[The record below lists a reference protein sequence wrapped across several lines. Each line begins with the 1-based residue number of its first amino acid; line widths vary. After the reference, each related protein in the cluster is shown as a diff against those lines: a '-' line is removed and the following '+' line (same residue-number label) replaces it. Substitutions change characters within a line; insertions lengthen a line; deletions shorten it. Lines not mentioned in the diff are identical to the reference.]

1 MAAIC
6 VTMLICSV
14 IIGAF
19 IISAANIIKKN
30 TLSKHG
36 LMRGDKYAAEILQEL
51 ATEFSK
57 NIIVSSLY
65 PPY

>member
-19 IISAANIIKKN
+19 IIAAANIIKGNKQRMASN
-30 TLSKHG
+30 LFG
-36 LMRGDKYAAEILQEL
+36 LILIVVVGVYDFVNELRKYEQG
-51 ATEFSK
+51 
-57 NIIVSSLY
+57 V
-65 PPY
+65 

>member
-19 IISAANIIKKN
+19 IMIASDNCKREN
-30 TLSKHG
+30 
-36 LMRGDKYAAEILQEL
+36 
-51 ATEFSK
+51 
-57 NIIVSSLY
+57 
-65 PPY
+65 